1 LEQAIEDVSQI
12 RMELGSFQ
20 KHTIERTMS
29 NLGVAVENITEGQSV
44 IEDADMAAKISDMAS
59 GQILA
64 ASSQAVL
71 AHANQKPQAV
81 LNLLHSS

>member
-1 LEQAIEDVSQI
+1 
-12 RMELGSFQ
+12 
-20 KHTIERTMS
+20 
-29 NLGVAVENITEGQSV
+29 
-44 IEDADMAAKISDMAS
+44 MAAKISDMAS